1 MNAPDAIP
9 ELCLSKQQAK
19 RLRYYFALADRAVQ
33 HTFDVIDLDLIGFK
47 LMETQPCKY
56 SGNRIT
62 LTPLGTDV
70 LHRHRQ
76 ATITARSVHHDLGG
90 RLAEYLRKQ
99 GRITWE
105 NIEFRNRVLTKTHP
119 ISKVTIDYAHWQC
132 VRPDVFSILPS
143 LQLKSANPCIHEVK
157 VSRADF
163 LCDIAKPEK
172 RGAYAEM
179 AEAVYYVAPEG
190 MIDPSEIPHGL
201 GLLIERNEGEFV
213 LAKRPKKR
221 KIELQ
226 SHHYLNMII
235 KPGVF
240 PDNYGF

>member
-1 MNAPDAIP
+1 MNTQDVILD
-9 ELCLSKQQAK
+9 LCLTKQQAK
-19 RLRYYFALADRAVQ
+19 RLRYYFSLADRAVQ

-47 LMETQPCKY
+47 LIETQPCKY
-56 SGNRIT
+56 SGNKIT
-62 LTPLGTDV
+62 LTPLGTEV

-105 NIEFRNRVLTKTHP
+105 NIEFRNWLMEKTHP

-143 LQLKSANPCIHEVK
+143 LQMKNANPCVHEVK
-157 VSRADF
+157 ISRADF
-163 LCDIAKPEK
+163 LSDLSKPEK
-172 RGAYAEM
+172 RDAYAAM

-190 MIDPSEIPHGL
+190 MISPAEIPPGL
-201 GLLIERNEGEFV
+201 GLLVERKEGVFV
-213 LAKRPKKR
+213 LSKRPKKR
-221 KIELQ
+221 KVELQ

-235 KPGVF
+235 KPGAF